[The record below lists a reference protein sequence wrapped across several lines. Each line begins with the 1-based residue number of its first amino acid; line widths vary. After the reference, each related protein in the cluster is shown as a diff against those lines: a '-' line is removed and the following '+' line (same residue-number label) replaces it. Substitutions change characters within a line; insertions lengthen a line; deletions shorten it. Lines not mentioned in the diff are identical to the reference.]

1 MHIDWIKKEW
11 ISPSII
17 VTQFIGSIW
26 KSCLFVFI
34 RHLDRKKKR
43 CLCSMEA
50 KATGVVALPEQKPW
64 KKYSLVCVHCSVNYS
79 VDTRTSGSKSQ
90 HLIKSAELQTLWSGS
105 WHSLAI
111 QLEEWSLRYSSLP
124 CRSDWESG
132 GLISWPKEL
141 PVTWLGRTASSKIQE
156 GFWGKLLCHWWL
168 DPSRLESLTWPN
180 PS

>member
-1 MHIDWIKKEW
+1 MRVINFGSHHISRKCISGGKTGRCKLENFFNHKKMHVDWIKKEW
-11 ISPSII
+11 ISSSIN
-17 VTQFIGSIW
+17 VTQFKGSIW
-26 KSCLFVFI
+26 KSCLFIFI

-64 KKYSLVCVHCSVNYS
+64 KKYSLVYVHCSVNYS

-90 HLIKSAELQTLWSGS
+90 HMIKSAELQTLWSGS

-124 CRSDWESG
+124 CRSD
-132 GLISWPKEL
+132 
-141 PVTWLGRTASSKIQE
+141 
-156 GFWGKLLCHWWL
+156 
-168 DPSRLESLTWPN
+168 
-180 PS
+180 